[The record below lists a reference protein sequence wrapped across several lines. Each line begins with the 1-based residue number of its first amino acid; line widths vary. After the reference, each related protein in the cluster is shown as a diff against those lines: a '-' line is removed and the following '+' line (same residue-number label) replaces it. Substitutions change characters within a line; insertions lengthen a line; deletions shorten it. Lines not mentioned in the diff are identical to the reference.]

1 MKKITVQKSSL
12 LFLATLFPA
21 SSSTFAK
28 ESEEKLYKRLAK
40 CTMEVGKE
48 KKKLKLGGEL
58 KIDTYTWCYFGVEM
72 TKLPFCQSKKDTD
85 QSEKDTDDAVRI
97 DSNSSF
103 LKALDEVVEGYIV
116 MGSFDLIIR
125 VEVPDAKDLRPLVTN
140 KIRTLSGVR
149 QSMTVIVV

>member
-1 MKKITVQKSSL
+1 MAAQAFIL
-12 LFLATLFPA
+12 LNCVLG
-21 SSSTFAK
+21 K
-28 ESEEKLYKRLAK
+28 ESELL
-40 CTMEVGKE
+40 T
-48 KKKLKLGGEL
+48 
-58 KIDTYTWCYFGVEM
+58 
-72 TKLPFCQSKKDTD
+72 Q
-85 QSEKDTDDAVRI
+85 
-97 DSNSSF
+97 